1 MRIRTTPGDDE
12 KYLKVNLE
20 QKFDF
25 IEILSLKLTQ
35 EDVYR
40 KFCSDYGVV
49 VGRVTINSG
58 FGVPNAK
65 VSIFIP
71 IDDIDIEDSELFGL
85 YPYEQIQDKNSD
97 GLRYN
102 LLPKKNETN
111 NDCFTPIGSFFN
123 KREIQDNDVA
133 LDVYCKYYKFTTTT
147 NTAGDFM
154 FFGVPVGTYEM
165 HVDADISD
173 IGLISQYPYDFI
185 REGAGEKLFES
196 TSKYKSSNNLTTLS
210 QLKSRSPISVN
221 VQPFWGDIEQC
232 QVGITRS
239 DVDLA
244 TNVVPHAIFMGSIFG
259 DNEKNSINKRCRPRA
274 KMGKLSEMTTG
285 PGRIEMIRKNR
296 SGEIESFDVEGG
308 MVIDENGAWAY
319 QIPMNL
325 DYVITDEFG
334 NLVPTDDINKGLPTR
349 ARVRFRLG
357 MFSTGSEGR
366 VRTRAKYLV
375 PNNPDS
381 IIDSDYSFDET
392 TKDSSFTDLH
402 WNKIYSVSNHITR
415 INRRCPNANPRLCA
429 ITRNYIGL
437 KDVDD
442 EGGKTPHPFNR
453 ITTIP
458 NPLFNIICI
467 IISIIAFIV
476 GAINGVIKLIN
487 GIIDILNSLFDI
499 NPIKYILVG
508 CNEEDYCIKCEPG
521 DSGLPNEG
529 EILDPD
535 NEKWKNCQTLQ
546 LVEALNLVRFDFYND
561 WINGSLYA
569 FLLKYRVRKKG
580 KGKEKFCD
588 YGCDDPDIGA
598 DNNEDGQP
606 DNRCFDKFIVD
617 TGTQALPQNSSVYS
631 NNDNISATLE
641 KALVKE
647 GLIKKDKDSG
657 ELYYASLTE
666 NGYKLFATDI
676 VNLGAVTDCDWQ
688 GVPKIYQYL
697 PETSSN
703 LPELQTS
710 FYDDDDILFPGQ
722 VEESGWYTNS
732 SSNNLILNVDCGG
745 LKTNSNQVNN
755 IKRLC
760 EIGMGLDED
769 RRDDGGTQAD
779 GLITNNDIENPFVR
793 GAFMYVNS
801 QTLSQIP
808 LVYISPSTSTYSDVN
823 YREFRGYNDNQIT
836 SKDVWQF
843 KKSLYFYFGLIGG
856 ETALNKMLDKYFP
869 PCVRAIENEL
879 KVIITD
885 VQDDNTGSFGNGS
898 ITFEVEGG
906 VGPYTYKW
914 VGPTYSGVQ
923 YECPSQNN
931 SPCGD
936 PDGGEF
942 TLDNLLPGS
951 YTLVVTDSN
960 GEVVTTTTNVG
971 GITPITCDVQPSPVN
986 TSNNGQVVI
995 NINNGVPPYTITIQ
1009 GISNSSF
1016 NDTIVSPSQTVCYGS
1031 CSSNQLPEGEYL
1043 MTVEDTGFTANIN
1056 GVPTTISTQCSK
1068 TFLITQPQL
1077 LNLTVDVSDANC
1089 YSGNGS
1095 GIISINGGVPPYQ
1108 FTWELLSTQNP
1119 NNTNF
1124 VNTIISTNIAPQNL
1138 PSGNYLVSALDL
1150 GGNLATTNINIG
1162 EPDDITITT
1171 DSLLKPGCYYSTS
1184 GFITLN
1190 INGGTPPYDI
1200 LTSSGSTITTT
1211 TSQQSGLVEIGPIKA
1226 GGYTFNIIDSFG
1238 CQKEHSV
1245 ILPFPSN
1252 IVDDILYVTS
1262 LLSVVNGSTNR
1273 IIIRFRGGHGIGYHF
1288 KIGGSPFTTLI
1299 GTPSPALQQIS
1310 STTLVPDYQI
1320 YRSTINAPN
1329 GEPLYEFQFTP
1340 QSTPQ
1345 TNQPLIFDYV
1355 LTDNNQ
1361 QDVYALFKGI
1371 FKIDVDGNYT
1381 GSQDS
1386 LRGTTPPRGCYSYRN
1401 ENNTPVSG
1409 VNPQGINI
1417 TQP

>member
-1 MRIRTTPGDDE
+1 MRIRTTPGDSE
-12 KYLKVNLE
+12 SYLKVNLE

-49 VGRVTINSG
+49 VGRITVNNG

-71 IDDIDIEDSELFGL
+71 IDDLDIEDSELFGL
-85 YPYEQIQDKNSD
+85 YPYEQVQDKNSD

-111 NDCFTPIGSFFN
+111 NNCFTPIGSFLN

-133 LDVYCKYYKFTTTT
+133 LEVYCKYYKFTTTT

-244 TNVVPHAIFMGSIFG
+244 TNVVPHAIFMGSVFG

-285 PGRIEMIRKNR
+285 PGRVEMIRKNR

-308 MVIDENGAWAY
+308 MVIDENGVWAY

-334 NLVPTDDINKGLPTR
+334 NLVPTEDINRGLPTR

-375 PNNPDS
+375 PNNPETVSDV
-381 IIDSDYSFDET
+381 DYSFDET
-392 TKDSSFTDLH
+392 TKDSSFADFY
-402 WNKIYSVSNHITR
+402 WNKIYSVSNYIAR
-415 INRRCPNANPRLCA
+415 INRRCPNNSLCPNN
-429 ITRNYIGL
+429 RNYTGI
-437 KDVDD
+437 KEVND
-442 EGGKTPHPFNR
+442 EGGKSPHPFNKISTR
-453 ITTIP
+453 S

-467 IISIIAFIV
+467 ILTILSFII
-476 GAINGVIKLIN
+476 GAINGVIRLIN
-487 GIIDILNSLFDI
+487 NIINAVNSVPGINIS
-499 NPIKYILVG
+499 PIKYILIG
-508 CNEEDYCIKCEPG
+508 CSDDDYCINCRAG
-521 DSGLPNEG
+521 DIGLPNDG
-529 EILDPD
+529 EIIDET
-535 NEKWKNCQTLQ
+535 NERWRNCQTLQ
-546 LVEALNLVRFDFYND
+546 LVDALNLVRFNFYND
-561 WINGSLYA
+561 WVNGGLYA
-569 FLLKYRVRKKG
+569 FLLKYKVKKRG
-580 KGKEKFCD
+580 TGKERFCD
-588 YGCDDPDIGA
+588 YGCDDPEIGA
-598 DNNEDGQP
+598 DNDNNGVA
-606 DNRCFDKFIVD
+606 DNRCFKKFIVD
-617 TGTQALPQNSSVYS
+617 TGTNASPQNDSVYT
-631 NNDNISATLE
+631 NNTNVAATFKSVEIL
-641 KALVKE
+641 E
-647 GLIKKDKDSG
+647 GLIKKDKEND
-657 ELYYASLTE
+657 ELYYASISKS
-666 NGYKLFATDI
+666 GYKLFATDI
-676 VNLGAVTDCDWQ
+676 INLGSITDCDWQ

-697 PETSSN
+697 TETSSN
-703 LPELQTS
+703 LPEIQTS
-710 FYDDDDILFPGQ
+710 FYDSDDQEYPNE
-722 VEESGWYTNS
+722 VEESGWYTS
-732 SSNNLILNVDCGG
+732 SSSQNLILNVSCIG
-745 LKTNSNQVNN
+745 LRTNSNQVNN

-760 EIGMGLDED
+760 EIGTGLDED
-769 RRDDGGTQAD
+769 RRDDVGTPAD
-779 GLITNNDIENPFVR
+779 GLITNADIENPFVR
-793 GAFMYVNS
+793 GAFIYVNS
-801 QTLSQIP
+801 QSLNQIP
-808 LVYISPSTSTYSDVN
+808 LVYVSSTINNYSDVN
-823 YREFRGYNDNQIT
+823 YREFRGYDDNQIT
-836 SKDVWQF
+836 SKPVWQF

-856 ETALNKMLDKYFP
+856 ETALNKMIDKYFP

-914 VGPTYSGVQ
+914 VGPTYDGIQ

-942 TLDNLLPGS
+942 MLDNLLPGS
-951 YTLVVTDSN
+951 YTLVVTDSS
-960 GEVVTTTTNVG
+960 GELVTTTVNVG

-986 TSNNGQVVI
+986 TSNSGQVII

-1009 GISNSSF
+1009 GISNSAF
-1016 NDTIVSPSQTVCYGS
+1016 NDTIVSPLQTVCYGS

-1043 MTVEDTGFTANIN
+1043 VTVEDTGFTANIN
-1056 GVPTTISTQCSK
+1056 GTPTTISTQCSK
-1068 TFLITQPQL
+1068 TFLITQPQQ
-1077 LNLTVDVSDANC
+1077 LNLIVDVTDANC
-1089 YSGNGS
+1089 YNGNGS
-1095 GIISINGGVPPYQ
+1095 GVISINGGVPPYE

-1124 VNTIISTNIAPQNL
+1124 INSVISTNIAPQNL

-1150 GGNLATTNINIG
+1150 GGNLTTTNINIG
-1162 EPDDITITT
+1162 EPDDIIITS

-1200 LTSSGSTITTT
+1200 LTTSGPSFTTT
-1211 TSQQSGLVEIGPIKA
+1211 TSQQSGLVEIGPINA
-1226 GGYTFNIIDSFG
+1226 GSYTFNIIDSFG

-1252 IVDDILYVTS
+1252 IDGDTLYVTS

-1273 IIIRFRGGHGIGYHF
+1273 IVIRFRGGHGVGYHF
-1288 KIGGSPFTTLI
+1288 KIDGSPFITLI
-1299 GTPSPALQQIS
+1299 GTPSPTLQQIS
-1310 STTLVPDYQI
+1310 STTLVPNYQI

-1340 QSTPQ
+1340 PSTPQ

-1361 QDVYALFKGI
+1361 QEVYALFKGI
-1371 FKIDVDGNYT
+1371 FEIDVDGDYV